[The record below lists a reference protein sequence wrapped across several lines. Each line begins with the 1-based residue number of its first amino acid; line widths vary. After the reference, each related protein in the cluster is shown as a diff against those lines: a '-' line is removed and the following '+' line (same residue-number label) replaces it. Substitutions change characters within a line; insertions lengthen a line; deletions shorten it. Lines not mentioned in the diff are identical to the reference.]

1 MMHLLLSLFKSLHI
15 VGFVAWF
22 AGMFYLVRMFVYY
35 KESELKEEPD
45 RSILMKQYSLMQ
57 HRVYYI
63 ICNPAMM
70 FTWFCGIGMIVIL
83 GWDWFAGQYWL
94 HAKLVLLLGLTWY
107 QLYCKKIMKQLVLG
121 TVQISSFQF
130 RLMNEVPTIFLL
142 SIVLI
147 AVYKNLANFSYIF
160 VAIIVFAITLY
171 FSAKAYKS
179 YRIKNP
185 TK

>member
-1 MMHLLLSLFKSLHI
+1 MLYSLFKSLHI

-35 KESELKEEPD
+35 RESELRDEPE
-45 RSILMKQYSLMQ
+45 RSILTKQYSLMQ
-57 HRVYYI
+57 NRVYNI
-63 ICNPAMM
+63 ICSPAMM

-94 HAKLVLLLGLTWY
+94 HAKLLLLLGLTGY
-107 QLYCKKIMKQLVLG
+107 QLYCKKIMQQLEVG
-121 TVQISSFQF
+121 ATKITSFQF
-130 RLMNEVPTIFLL
+130 RLLNEVPTIFLL

-160 VAIIVFAITLY
+160 VAIIAFAVTLY